1 MGAVESTIEATD
13 RETGQVVPFMALV
26 VMLAIVAILAV
37 ARVGSAL
44 DDSARARTA
53 ADAAALAGVVDG
65 REAARDM
72 AAANGGELLEFR
84 SDGRTAW
91 VEVRVGGATARAS
104 AVAEVF
110 IS

>member
-1 MGAVESTIEATD
+1 MGAVERSITATD
-13 RETGQVVPFMALV
+13 REAGQVVPFMALV

-53 ADAAALAGVVDG
+53 ADAAALAGVVEG
-65 REAARDM
+65 REAATDM

-84 SDGRTAW
+84 SDGHTAW

-104 AVAEVF
+104 AAAKVF